1 MVSKPLNN
9 PVLGRRPPKI
19 PPGGGPGPENP
30 GVSPAQTIDGP
41 HLPGKGPN
49 PEPRFG
55 PGPVIPPRRG
65 PEIPEGSTSPLDE
78 GGEEADG
85 SPGA

>member
-1 MVSKPLNN
+1 MVSKPLNK
-9 PVLGRRPPKI
+9 PLLGRRPPKI
-19 PPGGGPGPENP
+19 PPGGGPGPEIP
-30 GVSPAQTIDGP
+30 
-41 HLPGKGPN
+41 
-49 PEPRFG
+49 PRFG

-65 PEIPEGSTSPLDE
+65 PEIPEGSISPLDE